1 MNVLLDAG
9 QGAIIARANTA
20 QLAQYGPWEGCA
32 TDSLVAD
39 SVFWDDDQFSSTPYT
54 AFFDS

>member
-1 MNVLLDAG
+1 MNVLLEAG

-20 QLAQYGPWEGCA
+20 LLAQYGPWEGCA

-39 SVFWDDDQFSSTPYT
+39 SVFWDDDHFSSTLYGIL
-54 AFFDS
+54 